1 MIDREALR
9 REANSEDGD
18 RTVVSRA
25 WLKQVHQELSL
36 LDKLRAPNGREFQ
49 QGAHS

>member
-9 REANSEDGD
+9 REALSDDGD

-25 WLKQVHQELSL
+25 WLRQVHQELSL
-36 LDKLRAPNGREFQ
+36 LDKLRAPTGSEFQ
-49 QGAHS
+49 QSAHS